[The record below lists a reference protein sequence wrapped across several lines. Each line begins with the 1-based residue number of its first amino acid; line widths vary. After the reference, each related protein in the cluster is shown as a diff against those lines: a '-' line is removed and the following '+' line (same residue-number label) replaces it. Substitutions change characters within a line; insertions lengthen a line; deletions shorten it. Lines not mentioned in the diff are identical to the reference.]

1 MTILFKEFRID
12 VSANNVKCEANNKLY
27 VQKGQKIKLHAIQ
40 IAPGIDIAH
49 EDVFIML
56 YRDQEQLAGE
66 GIYHAIIDDYT
77 HTIEFDADAVEGQT
91 FVTKA
96 WGPNTRT
103 ILGVYMYEITS

>member
-1 MTILFKEFRID
+1 MTILFKAFRID
-12 VSANNVKCEANNKLY
+12 VSPNNVKCEAYSKLH
-27 VQKGQKIKLHAIQ
+27 VQKGQKIILHAIQ
-40 IAPGIDIAH
+40 IAPGASTTD

-77 HTIEFDADAVEGQT
+77 HTIKFDAVAVEGQT

-96 WGPNTRT
+96 WGPHTRT
-103 ILGVYMYEITS
+103 INGVYMYEITS

>member
-1 MTILFKEFRID
+1 MTILFKEFWIN
-12 VSANNVKCEANNKLY
+12 VSPNNVKCEANNKLY
-27 VQKGQKIKLHAIQ
+27 VPIGQKIILHAIQ
-40 IAPGIDIAH
+40 IAPQASTAD

-77 HTIEFDADAVEGQT
+77 HTIEFEAGAVEGQT

-96 WGPNTRT
+96 WGPYART
-103 ILGVYMYEITS
+103 IHGVYMYEITS

>member
-1 MTILFKEFRID
+1 MTILFKDFKIS
-12 VSANNVKCEANNKLY
+12 VLGNNVKCEANNKLY
-27 VQKGQKIKLHAIQ
+27 IQKGQKITLHAIQ
-40 IAPGIDIAH
+40 IAPGTNTAA

-66 GIYHAIIDDYT
+66 GIYHAVIDDYT
-77 HTIEFDADAVEGQT
+77 HTIEFDAGAVEGQA

-96 WGPNTRT
+96 WGPNART

>member
-1 MTILFKEFRID
+1 MTILFKAFRID
-12 VSANNVKCEANNKLY
+12 VSGNNVHCESYSKLH
-27 VQKGQKIKLHAIQ
+27 VQKGQTIILHAIQ
-40 IAPGIDIAH
+40 IAPQTITAD

-77 HTIEFDADAVEGQT
+77 HTIEFDADAIEGQT
-91 FVTKA
+91 FVAKA
-96 WGPNTRT
+96 WGPNTKV

>member
-1 MTILFKEFRID
+1 MTILFKAFRID
-12 VSANNVKCEANNKLY
+12 VIGSNVHCEAHSKLH
-27 VQKGQKIKLHAIQ
+27 VQKGQTIILHAIQ
-40 IAPGIDIAH
+40 IAPETSTTD

-77 HTIEFDADAVEGQT
+77 HSIEFDAGAVEGQT

-96 WGPNTRT
+96 WGSHART
-103 ILGVYMYEITS
+103 IHGVYIYEITS

>member
-1 MTILFKEFRID
+1 MTILFKAFQIN
-12 VSANNVKCEANNKLY
+12 VSANNVKCEANNKLH
-27 VQKGQKIKLHAIQ
+27 VQKGQTIILHAIQ
-40 IAPGIDIAH
+40 IAPGTSTTV

-77 HTIEFDADAVEGQT
+77 HTIEFDASAVEGQT

-96 WGPNTRT
+96 WGQNART
-103 ILGVYMYEITS
+103 IHGVYIYEITS

>member
-1 MTILFKEFRID
+1 
-12 VSANNVKCEANNKLY
+12 
-27 VQKGQKIKLHAIQ
+27 
-40 IAPGIDIAH
+40 
-49 EDVFIML
+49 ML

-96 WGPNTRT
+96 WGPNART
-103 ILGVYMYEITS
+103 INGVYMYEITS

>member
-1 MTILFKEFRID
+1 MTILFKEFRIN

-27 VQKGQKIKLHAIQ
+27 VQKGQKIILHAIQ
-40 IAPGIDIAH
+40 IAPGTNTSS
-49 EDVFIML
+49 EDVFITL

-96 WGPNTRT
+96 WGPNART
-103 ILGVYMYEITS
+103 IHGVYMYEITS